1 MVFCFISD
9 QDCMELDLIDENSKV
24 TDNDSIW
31 DILNEDS
38 FDEPPEIPKID
49 GNSAELE
56 PEKALPSVTV
66 KKNKKSHKRKKPSKY
81 SEELH
86 DVLPS
91 PHENKISEIITIRD
105 DSMIVVQNKSRKNR
119 VTYLEKDP
127 DEELNEDL
135 DEELDED
142 LEKDLDEDFE
152 VEEISEEDD
161 DDDWNSEPKAKQKK
175 VSNINK
181 TSKVKSATPHHK
193 VKTKH
198 ANKNVN
204 RPSTSKQKGKTSKKK
219 ENPPQMLIKG
229 DVVWYVGKRGK
240 SSFIKVLD
248 EELDDPFLL
257 NGQQLKI
264 DLYVATSE
272 NSNHKTKEKKWIS
285 RCAPVGIPLDEKGG
299 KLIGHE
305 LFRKFEKFNDEE
317 KVKANFKKHLITEDY
332 QNLLKK
338 FEIVKRVNLEIYD
351 PDEKLEY
358 LTGAKK
364 FKDDEDCE
372 AANNDSSNLIE
383 EEKTVNLPPESS
395 AISSSSEV

>member
-1 MVFCFISD
+1 M
-9 QDCMELDLIDENSKV
+9 

-38 FDEPPEIPKID
+38 FDEPAENPKID
-49 GNSAELE
+49 SNSDNLD
-56 PEKALPSVTV
+56 KALPSFTV
-66 KKNKKSHKRKKPSKY
+66 EKNKKSHKLQKPSKF

-91 PHENKISEIITIRD
+91 SHENKISEIITIRD

-152 VEEISEEDD
+152 VEEISDEDDD

-175 VSNINK
+175 VSNTNNK
-181 TSKVKSATPHHK
+181 TSKVKSAIPHHK
-193 VKTKH
+193 VKTKP

-204 RPSTSKQKGKTSKKK
+204 RPSTSKQKGKPSKKK

-305 LFRKFEKFNDEE
+305 LFRKFEKFNDEK
-317 KVKANFKKHLITEDY
+317 KVQANFKKHLNSEDY

-338 FEIVKRVNLEIYD
+338 FEIVRRVNLEIYD

-358 LTGAKK
+358 LTGTKE

-372 AANNDSSNLIE
+372 AANNDSSILIE
-383 EEKTVNLPPESS
+383 EEKTVNLPPKSL
-395 AISSSSEV
+395 AISSSSEE